1 MAGSHRGWR
10 PRTGHR
16 AEGAEPAAQR
26 RRRAEQ
32 RAEEKRRSGKQEK
45 TGKCGRKP
53 WKMMPR
59 RVQNG
64 GKMAPKWLPG
74 GLWAT
79 LGRRLCFQRLPGA
92 LLEGLWGG
100 PGVPKNSL
108 LAPWGPPGAKS
119 WSISCFRGAAGG
131 SRGGFGRPFWRHFCR
146 KAWRHEKSHKFIRI
160 FFILAPFFGCILFQ
174 FLRLPGGAGARAHLR
189 KTGFHVESVAFFAC
203 PAFARGTKKRRN
215 FEEKQ

>member
-1 MAGSHRGWR
+1 
-10 PRTGHR
+10 
-16 AEGAEPAAQR
+16 
-26 RRRAEQ
+26 
-32 RAEEKRRSGKQEK
+32 
-45 TGKCGRKP
+45 
-53 WKMMPR
+53 MMPR

-131 SRGGFGRPFWRHFCR
+131 SRGGSGRSFWRHFCR
-146 KAWRHEKSHKFIRI
+146 KAWRYEKSQKFII
-160 FFILAPFFGCILFQ
+160 FFFIFGIVSWLFFVSISSSSWRRRRESAPKENRFSLGGCCIF
-174 FLRLPGGAGARAHLR
+174 RMSGVCARNQ
-189 KTGFHVESVAFFAC
+189 K
-203 PAFARGTKKRRN
+203 
-215 FEEKQ
+215 EKEL

>member
-1 MAGSHRGWR
+1 MKRSK
-10 PRTGHR
+10 RTPTYHGLKRCAHNSKLLR
-16 AEGAEPAAQR
+16 DARWPDLTGACAPEPATE
-26 RRRAEQ
+26 RRAQSRKQRVGEEQ
-32 RAEEKRRSGKQEK
+32 SRERTRKDDQQKKKNNGQCA
-45 TGKCGRKP
+45 RKP
-53 WKMMPR
+53 WTMMAR

-119 WSISCFRGAAGG
+119 WSISCLRGVPGRPSEGPGEAPGGHFGGIFAAG
-131 SRGGFGRPFWRHFCR
+131 PC
-146 KAWRHEKSHKFIRI
+146 
-160 FFILAPFFGCILFQ
+160 
-174 FLRLPGGAGARAHLR
+174 
-189 KTGFHVESVAFFAC
+189 
-203 PAFARGTKKRRN
+203 GTKKVRK
-215 FEEKQ
+215 FT

>member
-1 MAGSHRGWR
+1 
-10 PRTGHR
+10 
-16 AEGAEPAAQR
+16 
-26 RRRAEQ
+26 
-32 RAEEKRRSGKQEK
+32 
-45 TGKCGRKP
+45 
-53 WKMMPR
+53 MMPR
-59 RVQNG
+59 RVENG

-92 LLEGLWGG
+92 LLEGLWGD

-131 SRGGFGRPFWRHFCR
+131 SRGGSGTPFWQHFCR

-160 FFILAPFFGCILFQ
+160 FFIFGTVFLLHFVSISSSSWRRRRESAPKENRFSRGECLIFRCVF
-174 FLRLPGGAGARAHLR
+174 RLS
-189 KTGFHVESVAFFAC
+189 F
-203 PAFARGTKKRRN
+203 
-215 FEEKQ
+215 